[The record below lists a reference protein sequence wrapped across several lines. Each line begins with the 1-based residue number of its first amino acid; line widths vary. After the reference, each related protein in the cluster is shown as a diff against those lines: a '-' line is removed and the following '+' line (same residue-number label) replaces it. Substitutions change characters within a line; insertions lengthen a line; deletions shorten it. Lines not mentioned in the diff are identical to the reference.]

1 MDKVLYQSNKE
12 KKRIARTLEQEQFIE
27 YKKKEPIIK
36 AWEEAQI
43 KAAGIQSALDY
54 AVEQYNQHKDE
65 LEEKV
70 QQEVEE
76 QIELRQKEIKEFL
89 MSEKDKY
96 LEAMGIQAD

>member
-1 MDKVLYQSNKE
+1 MDEVLYQSNKE
-12 KKRIARTLEQEQFIE
+12 KKRLSRALEQEQFLKE
-27 YKKKEPIIK
+27 KKESLILK
-36 AWEEAQI
+36 SWEEAQV

-54 AVEQYNQHKDE
+54 AIEQYNQHKDE

-76 QIELRQKEIKEFL
+76 QIKLRQEEIKQFL